1 MPDVIKAA
9 LSTTLELAT
18 ANSNVEAPQ
27 ELQYMPP
34 GTHRISASRGGKPI
48 TLDITVDAST
58 ADRLNQF
65 LQDQLTKATEGN
77 DDRPFFDFNHEDRE
91 AAAWPTEFYWAGDDP
106 KAGGVRAKIEWSGA
120 GEKAVKEKTFRRFSP
135 TFVPDEAGHV
145 IGSETNMGGL
155 VNRAAFKTIAPL
167 FAKGGTTSVSSAAPD
182 SDAPPTQVSSLR
194 SHPSNLILPPSL
206 DPSTVQAI
214 ETRIDLTLD
223 LVHAAWSDEA
233 RAASERA
240 RRALGWPGLSQTWG
254 DGHGGAGP
262 TKPPKPISDPKAPDG
277 DSDSDF
283 QEEERRTM
291 DELRRRE
298 LERQEKLEQEERP
311 TGDADPDFQRDE
323 QRSIDEHRERERQRQ
338 EEDTRSQDE
347 PGQTFEE
354 IASDPQTLRQLSDED
369 IREFQ
374 YFTEGE
380 TRRRFQEEEA
390 RRRVQ
395 VLPKAN

>member
-9 LSTTLELAT
+9 LTTELAIR
-18 ANSNVEAPQ
+18 NQSSDSIEAPE

-34 GTHRISASRGGKPI
+34 GTHRINASRNGKPV

-58 ADRLNQF
+58 ADRLNNF
-65 LQDQLTKATEGN
+65 LQEQLTKATEGN

-106 KAGGVRAKIEWSGA
+106 LSGGVRAKIEWTGA

-167 FAKGGTTSVSSAAPD
+167 FAKGETPGTQISRSAPD
-182 SDAPPTQVSSLR
+182 LYDSEIENLDA
-194 SHPSNLILPPSL
+194 
-206 DPSTVQAI
+206 STVQAI
-214 ETRIDLTLD
+214 ETRIDLTLG
-223 LVHAAWSDEA
+223 LVQAQWSDES

-262 TKPPKPISDPKAPDG
+262 RKPPTPIVDPKAPDG
-277 DSDSDF
+277 DADPDF
-283 QEEERRTM
+283 QDEERRAM
-291 DELRRRE
+291 DEYRE
-298 LERQEKLEQEERP
+298 RERQRQERLEQEERP
-311 TGDADPDFQRDE
+311 TGDADPKFQEDE
-323 QRSIDEHRERERQRQ
+323 RRSMDELRERERRRQ
-338 EEDTRSQDE
+338 EEDARSEDD

-354 IASDPQTLRQLSDED
+354 IASDPEAMRELSDD
-369 IREFQ
+369 DVREFQ
-374 YFTEGE
+374 YFTDGE
-380 TRRRFQEEEA
+380 TRRRFEQEEA
-390 RRRVQ
+390 RRRIQ